1 MDFVLTTA
9 GLQALINVSETGT
22 NAVEL
27 THIGIGSGKYT
38 PTKAQTA
45 LQSQIK
51 TLRIIEGGQA
61 GDNAIHVAAR
71 DADAVT
77 YEAFEVGIFTSTG
90 TLFAVT
96 SQTTPIIQ
104 KTAAATALLAFD
116 LKIVGAEAKAI
127 TFGDVTYQFTA
138 GTTIRRV
145 LLSSQQLMK

>member
-22 NAVEL
+22 NAIEL

-51 TLRIIEGGQA
+51 THRIIEGGQA

-104 KTAAATALLAFD
+104 KPKASAYVFMDAARSCTGMEVSLISGCSLMP
-116 LKIVGAEAKAI
+116 
-127 TFGDVTYQFTA
+127 
-138 GTTIRRV
+138 
-145 LLSSQQLMK
+145 SSSE